1 MKQSRRYRKTRKRR
15 RFFVLVLAIFLLLGF
30 AIFHQRGYRRHETT
44 YPSLDTYRKTI
55 TGEGF
60 PIFEEK
66 IYRAKGD
73 GVAVFYAQ
81 DLEKVPAQFEV
92 ARLNLEQ
99 DSSSLKD
106 QLMRVQAA
114 LDYKNDVP
122 KQLGPEDVLSPA
134 EIERIQ
140 SIQDAL
146 RREDFSALIRGINT
160 LDLNTKHSVNV
171 SDISDLLEKSIEDLE
186 EEKDAL
192 SKQIA
197 ESDIAFTTTTSEVVT
212 FQMPVGGEWGGYSGH
227 PADYNRERLQKRSQK
242 LRMSQSGVVK
252 KGQGLFRLINNFRWY
267 LAVDVSQMK
276 SLQPPKVGERVDLLY
291 GKGQTHPAT
300 ILAVTEQESGGI
312 VIFLELEEGFE
323 SFIQRLRAPSSIVL
337 EHAVALKFPATAL
350 VENHKQLGV
359 YIEDIHGL
367 VSFLPIE
374 LLGTIGDDVYVS
386 PGDGNHNI
394 TVQDH
399 LKKTV
404 QLTDKVIVH
413 PDRVEERQVIKEA
426 SS

>member
-1 MKQSRRYRKTRKRR
+1 MKSSRRSRKNRKRR
-15 RFFVLVLAIFLLLGF
+15 RILFFALLFFLLIGTAIFY
-30 AIFHQRGYRRHETT
+30 RSGYRRHETT

-55 TGEGF
+55 TGDGY
-60 PIFEEK
+60 PIFEET
-66 IYRAKGD
+66 IYHAKGD

-81 DLEKVPAQFEV
+81 DLEKVPAKFEV

-122 KQLGPEDVLSPA
+122 KQSGPEDVLSPD

-140 SIQDAL
+140 TIQDAL

-171 SDISDLLEKSIEDLE
+171 TDLSDLLEKSIEELE
-186 EEKDAL
+186 EEKDTL
-192 SKQIA
+192 SNQIS
-197 ESDIAFTTTTSEVVT
+197 ESDISFTTTSSQVVS
-212 FQMPVGGEWGGYSGH
+212 FQMPLGGEWGGYSGH
-227 PADYNRERLQKRSQK
+227 PTDYDRQRLQKRSQK
-242 LRMSQSGVVK
+242 VRMSQSGVVK
-252 KGQGLFRLINNFRWY
+252 KGQGLFRLINNFQWY
-267 LAVDVSQMK
+267 VAVDVPQIK
-276 SLQPPKVGERVDLLY
+276 TLQPPKVGQRIELLY
-291 GKGQTHPAT
+291 GKGQTHSAT
-300 ILAVTEQESGGI
+300 VLSVTEQESGGV
-312 VIFLELEEGFE
+312 VIFLELQTGFE

-337 EHAVALKFPATAL
+337 EHAVALKFPATSL
-350 VENHKQLGV
+350 VENQKQLGV
-359 YIEDIHGL
+359 YVEDIHGL

-374 LLGTIGDDVYVS
+374 LLGTIGDEVYVS

-394 TVQDH
+394 SVQDH
-399 LKKTV
+399 LRKTV
-404 QLTDKVIVH
+404 QLTDKIIVH